1 MWDVTDEKLSQVKDV
16 RVSGKVLAVDAWNQ
30 YIAIGSTVNQ
40 IFDTGGEQWKRSIIV
55 ANDEKLTVRG

>member
-16 RVSGKVLAVDAWNQ
+16 RVSGKVLAVDAWKQ

-40 IFDTGGEQWKRSIIV
+40 IFDTEGEQWKRSIIV